1 MFATEKHKYCIYY
14 KLINRFA
21 CRNTYVSDNDPE
33 MKSKKKVLFLM
44 IMDLQISRMQ
54 LIAIKEPTYLNKI
67 GKNYYPLL

>member
-1 MFATEKHKYCIYY
+1 
-14 KLINRFA
+14 
-21 CRNTYVSDNDPE
+21 
-33 MKSKKKVLFLM
+33 M